1 MLLYIHRCAGVS
13 EWQTMWTQNPL
24 VVIPCGFDPHHRHKN
39 PQPQG
44 WGFFAGGGGRTER
57 RWKHRKQSP
66 SGALFSSRVSPYGN
80 QYRGRSR
87 GRFKGFPSRKAGGF
101 FAGGG
106 GRTER
111 RWKHRKQSPSG
122 ALFSSRVS
130 PYRKQYRGRSCGR
143 FKIFPS
149 RKAGGFLP
157 VVGVEQ
163 SGGGNTANKAPVGL
177 CLARGCHRIGSSTGA
192 EAVDGLRVSPAARL
206 GVFCWWRGSNR
217 AAVETPQTKP
227 QWGFV

>member
-66 SGALFSSRVSPYGN
+66 SGALFSSRVSPYWN

-87 GRFKGFPSRKAGGF
+87 
-101 FAGGG
+101 
-106 GRTER
+106 
-111 RWKHRKQSPSG
+111 
-122 ALFSSRVS
+122 
-130 PYRKQYRGRSCGR
+130 GR

-149 RKAGGFLP
+149 RKAGGFLL
-157 VVGVEQ
+157 VAGVEQ

-177 CLARGCHRIGSSTGA
+177 CLARGCHRMGISTGA
-192 EAVDGLRVSPAARL
+192 EAVDGLRFSPAARL
-206 GVFCWWRGSNR
+206 FFCWAQLVEKRTLFKYNGLDLSEKRNPADRRSALRFENGILFCVQKPWM
-217 AAVETPQTKP
+217 AAAISA
-227 QWGFV
+227 GNLG

>member
-1 MLLYIHRCAGVS
+1 MILLEKSAIIMLLYIHRCAGVS

-66 SGALFSSRVSPYGN
+66 SGALFSSRVSPYRK

-87 GRFKGFPSRKAGGF
+87 GRFKVFPSRKAGGF
-101 FAGGG
+101 LPVAGGEQSG
-106 GRTER
+106 GEQ
-111 RWKHRKQSPSG
+111 HRKQSPSG

-130 PYRKQYRGRSCGR
+130 PYGNQYRGRSRGR
-143 FKIFPS
+143 FKVFPS
-149 RKAGGFLP
+149 RKAGF
-157 VVGVEQ
+157 
-163 SGGGNTANKAPVGL
+163 
-177 CLARGCHRIGSSTGA
+177 
-192 EAVDGLRVSPAARL
+192 
-206 GVFCWWRGSNR
+206 FCR
-217 AAVETPQTKP
+217 
-227 QWGFV
+227 

>member
-44 WGFFAGGGGRTER
+44 WGFLLVA
-57 RWKHRKQSP
+57 
-66 SGALFSSRVSPYGN
+66 
-80 QYRGRSR
+80 
-87 GRFKGFPSRKAGGF
+87 
-101 FAGGG
+101 
-106 GRTER
+106 
-111 RWKHRKQSPSG
+111 
-122 ALFSSRVS
+122 
-130 PYRKQYRGRSCGR
+130 
-143 FKIFPS
+143 
-149 RKAGGFLP
+149 
-157 VVGVEQ
+157 GVEQ

-192 EAVDGLRVSPAARL
+192 EAVDGLRFSSAARLGGFCRWRGSNRAAVSSTANKAPVRLCLARGCHRMGSSIGAEAVDGLRFSPAARL

-217 AAVETPQTKP
+217 AAVSSTAPALRR
-227 QWGFV
+227 

>member
-1 MLLYIHRCAGVS
+1 MPVVGVEQS
-13 EWQTMWTQNPL
+13 
-24 VVIPCGFDPHHRHKN
+24 
-39 PQPQG
+39 
-44 WGFFAGGGGRTER
+44 GGGNTANKAPLGLCLARGC
-57 RWKHRKQSP
+57 HRMGISTGAEAVDGLRFSP
-66 SGALFSSRVSPYGN
+66 AARL
-80 QYRGRSR
+80 
-87 GRFKGFPSRKAGGF
+87 GF

-130 PYRKQYRGRSCGR
+130 PYRKQYRGRSRGR
-143 FKIFPS
+143 FKGFPS
-149 RKAGGFLP
+149 RKAGGFLL
-157 VVGVEQ
+157 VAGVEQ

-177 CLARGCHRIGSSTGA
+177 CLARGCHRMGISTGA

>member
-1 MLLYIHRCAGVS
+1 MILMEKSAIIMLLYIHRCAGVS

-66 SGALFSSRVSPYGN
+66 SGALFSSRVSPYRK
-80 QYRGRSR
+80 QYRGRSC
-87 GRFKGFPSRKAGGF
+87 GRFKVFPSRKAGGF
-101 FAGGG
+101 LPVAGVEQSGG
-106 GRTER
+106 EQ
-111 RWKHRKQSPSG
+111 HRKQSPSG

-130 PYRKQYRGRSCGR
+130 PYGNQYRGRSCGW

-157 VVGVEQ
+157 VAGV
-163 SGGGNTANKAPVGL
+163 TAPA
-177 CLARGCHRIGSSTGA
+177 
-192 EAVDGLRVSPAARL
+192 LRR
-206 GVFCWWRGSNR
+206 
-217 AAVETPQTKP
+217 
-227 QWGFV
+227 

>member
-44 WGFFAGGGGRTER
+44 WGFFAGGGGR
-57 RWKHRKQSP
+57 QS
-66 SGALFSSRVSPYGN
+66 
-80 QYRGRSR
+80 
-87 GRFKGFPSRKAGGF
+87 
-101 FAGGG
+101 GGG
-106 GRTER
+106 NTANKAPVGLCLARGC
-111 RWKHRKQSPSG
+111 HRIGSSTG
-122 ALFSSRVS
+122 AEAVDGLKV
-130 PYRKQYRGRSCGR
+130 
-143 FKIFPS
+143 FPS
-149 RKAGGFLP
+149 RKAGGFLL

-192 EAVDGLRVSPAARL
+192 EAVDGLRFSPAARL
-206 GVFCWWRGSNR
+206 GVFCWWWGSNR